1 MAPDA
6 PQNPDASNDPA
17 AGQPPPVDPQQ
28 IPVIDEFFEEAKI
41 PAEDEAAPDDEEGEV
56 PGPPPHLPGGYVRA
70 IQEEFEEQEEEGKIR
85 PEED

>member
-1 MAPDA
+1 MGPDA
-6 PQNPDASNDPA
+6 AQNPDATNDPA
-17 AGQPPPVDPQQ
+17 TGQSLPVDPQK

-41 PAEDEAAPDDEEGEV
+41 PSEEEAAADKEEDKA
-56 PGPPPHLPGGYVRA
+56 PAPPPQLPGGYVRA